1 MKSHS
6 LSKQTPPLGWNGS
19 SGYLGKE
26 KEVIRQGRK
35 EGRREEGK
43 RETDRENKQ
52 TKPLRIQAKTKSLT
66 SILYRQREKTATGLY
81 PQEVI
86 WMSKGQAA
94 KVLSGLTNPPQGEEA
109 SGTLNARQQR
119 PTSLSSQETT
129 EKNCSQTHIC
139 TQRHKQHT

>member
-26 KEVIRQGRK
+26 KEVMQTGK
-35 EGRREEGK
+35 ERGK
-43 RETDRENKQ
+43 ERGGKERDRENKQ
-52 TKPLRIQAKTKSLT
+52 TKPLRTQAKTKSLT

-109 SGTLNARQQR
+109 SGTLNALQQR